1 MYMHNFISA
10 SDLLCIFDVDVLVVG
25 SPLIIKPVPMGD
37 VPPPPGTVSGR
48 RTVIV
53 DVREV
58 TPLPLWN
65 KNCTGR
71 DIHIEVEDRLHL
83 YAYTYII
90 DVCIK
95 LYVHLL

>member
-1 MYMHNFISA
+1 MYMHNFNSA

-37 VPPPPGTVSGR
+37 VPPPSGTVSGC

-58 TPLPLWN
+58 TPLPL
-65 KNCTGR
+65 
-71 DIHIEVEDRLHL
+71 
-83 YAYTYII
+83 
-90 DVCIK
+90 
-95 LYVHLL
+95 